1 MDEMTTEETRENRV
15 RTLSVLVS
23 RLVQRIVD
31 PATVATMPRELR
43 CLLAILSTSAQQYM
57 PDMLLQILNG
67 FIVLRVFSPTIV
79 APESVGIVP
88 MEMAPGPRGRR
99 NVILVAKVLQSIG
112 NFGASVGKKE
122 QYMDALRPCIEQLVP
137 VLGAFFESLAQ
148 PYPGMDRAYLAVA
161 DAPDDLPY
169 RAIDV
174 REVSLSDL
182 FELHRVLHCSAAK
195 LVPLL
200 IAAADTTA
208 RAPVGR
214 GARAT
219 IALGAGHS
227 AVSSVLGSP
236 PPSPSSLST
245 SSSSGTSGRSQS
257 FSSAYPPALQP
268 ISLQATGGGG
278 GGAAAAAAAAGPM
291 SELVSPTTAG
301 AAAPGTFQPAKP
313 QIMANSASTNTRNAF
328 VRGAT
333 RRVAWQASLLSIMPL
348 LGPPPVFS
356 HQNTLVDIDITSSSP
371 ATGAPTTTAAAPAA
385 PAAAT
390 TTTTTNTSAAAMEQ
404 AKFLYSGPKSVKCG
418 SIFYFV
424 VTRFDPAL
432 LHSMPALIA
441 FVTKTMDSAVHTGSY
456 TLVVDLSWST
466 LSAEGM
472 QTVCEN
478 VKAFWAMFPRTYK
491 KNLRQVV
498 VLQPTKFYHVVYGL
512 LKQFISKKAYRKFV
526 EVYDWKQLAGVLGV
540 NEESVVIPES
550 SKHNVSKVY
559 RVVKVN
565 AYGKKQERLIKFTI
579 DSLLNL
585 DTHATRI
592 HNEKLLSQIDEI
604 SVASPGSLE
613 IFMRF
618 QADPQKKKKKK
629 TVFGAVR
636 MIGSG
641 SSQHEDIRTYI
652 CSTLAER
659 DAILQDLY
667 ASAFRCG
674 YSSGRQEF
682 KVVKVN
688 RVGKHQERVFKLT
701 VDSLMN
707 VANNE
712 IRHEMC
718 FAGIDEVKADQTD
731 KNVVWLKYK
740 SETLW
745 RQIIMDDADTF
756 IRLLQDG
763 LRRYRADQGN

>member
-1 MDEMTTEETRENRV
+1 MHAHRKMDETTTEETRENRV

-208 RAPVGR
+208 GRTPVGR

-227 AVSSVLGSP
+227 AVASVLGSP
-236 PPSPSSLST
+236 PPSPSVPGSPA
-245 SSSSGTSGRSQS
+245 SSSSASGTSGRSLS

-268 ISLQATGGGG
+268 LSLPTATATAGGGQ
-278 GGAAAAAAAAGPM
+278 AP
-291 SELVSPTTAG
+291 ELVSPTAG
-301 AAAPGTFQPAKP
+301 APGTFQPAKP

-356 HQNTLVDIDITSSSP
+356 HQNTLVDIDITSSSSP
-371 ATGAPTTTAAAPAA
+371 ATGGPAAAA
-385 PAAAT
+385 AAAT
-390 TTTTTNTSAAAMEQ
+390 TTTTTTTQTNTSAAAMEQ

-441 FVTKTMDSAVHTGSY
+441 FVTKTMDSAVHTGGY

-478 VKAFWAMFPRTYK
+478 VRAFWAMFPRTYK

>member
-1 MDEMTTEETRENRV
+1 MDETTTEETRENRV
-15 RTLSVLVS
+15 RTLSVLVT

-219 IALGAGHS
+219 IALGHGHS
-227 AVSSVLGSP
+227 ALTAAAAAAAAVQGSP
-236 PPSPSSLST
+236 PPSPSSPGSSS

-257 FSSAYPPALQP
+257 FSSANPPALP
-268 ISLQATGGGG
+268 PLAVATGATGAT
-278 GGAAAAAAAAGPM
+278 GAAPGGPAP
-291 SELVSPTTAG
+291 ELMSPTAG
-301 AAAPGTFQPAKP
+301 APGTFQPAKP

-356 HQNTLVDIDITSSSP
+356 HQNTLVDIDVTSSSP
-371 ATGAPTTTAAAPAA
+371 PATATATPAA
-385 PAAAT
+385 PATPAPVAT
-390 TTTTTNTSAAAMEQ
+390 ATNTSAAAMEQ

-441 FVTKTMDSAVHTGSY
+441 FVTKTMDSAVHTGGY

>member
-1 MDEMTTEETRENRV
+1 
-15 RTLSVLVS
+15 
-23 RLVQRIVD
+23 
-31 PATVATMPRELR
+31 
-43 CLLAILSTSAQQYM
+43 
-57 PDMLLQILNG
+57 
-67 FIVLRVFSPTIV
+67 
-79 APESVGIVP
+79 
-88 MEMAPGPRGRR
+88 
-99 NVILVAKVLQSIG
+99 
-112 NFGASVGKKE
+112 
-122 QYMDALRPCIEQLVP
+122 
-137 VLGAFFESLAQ
+137 
-148 PYPGMDRAYLAVA
+148 
-161 DAPDDLPY
+161 
-169 RAIDV
+169 
-174 REVSLSDL
+174 
-182 FELHRVLHCSAAK
+182 
-195 LVPLL
+195 
-200 IAAADTTA
+200 
-208 RAPVGR
+208 
-214 GARAT
+214 
-219 IALGAGHS
+219 
-227 AVSSVLGSP
+227 
-236 PPSPSSLST
+236 
-245 SSSSGTSGRSQS
+245 
-257 FSSAYPPALQP
+257 
-268 ISLQATGGGG
+268 
-278 GGAAAAAAAAGPM
+278 
-291 SELVSPTTAG
+291 
-301 AAAPGTFQPAKP
+301 
-313 QIMANSASTNTRNAF
+313 
-328 VRGAT
+328 
-333 RRVAWQASLLSIMPL
+333 
-348 LGPPPVFS
+348 
-356 HQNTLVDIDITSSSP
+356 
-371 ATGAPTTTAAAPAA
+371 
-385 PAAAT
+385 
-390 TTTTTNTSAAAMEQ
+390 MEQ
-404 AKFLYSGPKSVKCG
+404 AKFLYSGPKSAKCG

-432 LHSMPALIA
+432 LNSMPALIA
-441 FVTKTMDSAVHTGSY
+441 FVTKTMDSAVHTGDY

-472 QTVCEN
+472 QTVCAN
-478 VKAFWAMFPRTYK
+478 AKAFWAMFPRTYK

-512 LKQFISKKAYRKFV
+512 LKQVISKKAYRKFV

-540 NEESVVIPES
+540 SEESVLIPES

-674 YSSGRQEF
+674 YSSGRQEY

-763 LRRYRADQGN
+763 LRRYRADQGI